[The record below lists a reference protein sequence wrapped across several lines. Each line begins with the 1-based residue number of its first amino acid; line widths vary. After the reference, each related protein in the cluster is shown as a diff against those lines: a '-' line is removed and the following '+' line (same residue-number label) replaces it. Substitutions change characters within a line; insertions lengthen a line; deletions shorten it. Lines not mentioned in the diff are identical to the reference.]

1 MRGSLPEIVIMR
13 GRAPDATK
21 IPRIV
26 DQRLSIPKRTKTH
39 EDQISE

>member
-26 DQRLSIPKRTKTH
+26 ESI
-39 EDQISE
+39 